1 MKLEEKRVA
10 IVADW
15 LTSRGGAERVIF
27 SLTKLFPEATI
38 FTSVYNESQF
48 PELKKQEV
56 RTTWLQKLP
65 LFLRKKHQFLLPFF
79 PYAFRKLDLS
89 PFDLIIT
96 SSSSGFS
103 KCVKK
108 TRSEQIHICYCHTP
122 VRFLYHA
129 KEEYRKEFPLPFWA
143 KPIRIVLPALLH
155 WLTKADQRAA
165 KKVDYW
171 ISNSDFVGKRIMKF
185 YHTSSK
191 TIYPG
196 VETKS
201 FEHAGKQKTERNY
214 FLAVGRFIPY
224 KKFDLLIKT
233 FTKNKLPLKL
243 AGRGPEIEKC
253 KELAK
258 NAKNIEF
265 LGFVSDEDLSK
276 LYAGARTFL
285 FPAEED
291 FGLTPIEAMAA
302 GTPVVYYDKGG
313 ATESVGKWGI
323 PFDEQSPKSLQKAID
338 TFLKTEKTIDRE
350 KIRERGISFDEE
362 IFRKKFAEF
371 LKTL

>member
-1 MKLEEKRVA
+1 MKFEEKRVA

-27 SLTKLFPEATI
+27 SLAKLFPEATL
-38 FTSVYNESQF
+38 FTSVYHQSQF
-48 PELKKQEV
+48 PELQKREV

-65 LFLRKKHQFLLPFF
+65 LFMRKKHQFLLPFF
-79 PYAFRKLDLS
+79 PHAFRKLDLS

-103 KCVKK
+103 KCVRK
-108 TRSEQIHICYCHTP
+108 TRPEQRHICYCHTP

-129 KEEYRKEFPLPFWA
+129 KDEYRKEFPLPLWA
-143 KPIRIVLPALLH
+143 KPIRLILPAILH
-155 WLTKADQRAA
+155 WLMKIDQNAA

-171 ISNSDFVGKRIMKF
+171 IANSDFVGKRIENF
-185 YHTSSK
+185 YHAPST

-196 VETKS
+196 IETKS
-201 FEHAGKQKTERNY
+201 FTTAGKKQEPRPY

-233 FTKNKLPLKL
+233 FEKNGLPLKL
-243 AGRGPEIEKC
+243 AGRGPELEKC
-253 KELAK
+253 MELAK

-265 LGFVSDEDLSK
+265 LGFVSDENLPR
-276 LYAGARTFL
+276 LYANARAFL

-291 FGLTPIEAMAA
+291 FGLTPIEAMSA
-302 GTPVVYYDKGG
+302 GTPVIYYNKGG

-323 PFDEQSPKSLQKAID
+323 PFEEQSPKSFQKAID
-338 TFLKTEKTIDRE
+338 TFVKTKKTIDRE
-350 KIRERGISFDEE
+350 TIRERGISFDEKT
-362 IFRKKFAEF
+362 FRKKFAEF

>member
-1 MKLEEKRVA
+1 MKFEGKRVA

-27 SLTKLFPEATI
+27 SFAKLFPNAVI
-38 FTSVYNESQF
+38 FTSVYNQQEF
-48 PELKKQEV
+48 PELERREV

-65 LFLRKKHQFLLPFF
+65 LCIRKKHQFLLPLF
-79 PYAFRKLDLS
+79 PSAFKLLDLS
-89 PFDLIIT
+89 NFDIIIT

-108 TRSEQIHICYCHTP
+108 TYKDQTHICYCHTP

-129 KEEYRKEFPLPFWA
+129 RKEYTTGFPLPWWA
-143 KPIRIVLPALLH
+143 IPIRLILPSLLN
-155 WLTKADQRAA
+155 WLTKVDQKAA
-165 KKVDYW
+165 KKVDFW
-171 ISNSDFVGKRIMKF
+171 ISNSDFVGKRIEKF
-185 YHTSSK
+185 YHAPST

-196 VETKS
+196 IETKS
-201 FEHAGKQKTERNY
+201 FANAGKKEETREY

-224 KKFDLLIKT
+224 KRFDLLIKT

-253 KELAK
+253 MELAK

-265 LGFVSDEDLSK
+265 LGFVADEDLPK
-276 LYAGARTFL
+276 LYAKARAFL

-302 GTPVVYYDKGG
+302 GIPVVYYNKGG

-323 PFDEQSPKSLQKAID
+323 PFDEQSPKSLQKAIN
-338 TFLKTEKTIDRE
+338 TFLKTEKTINRE
-350 KIRERGISFDEE
+350 KIQERGISFDEE